1 MWCGSGAN
9 KPTQFRLGRTRW
21 THWCKRD
28 GERRHQYVR
37 AQLRPTH
44 THTYTQT
51 RRAAAETINEH
62 ETAAAA
68 LKPCSRARVK
78 QALGFEPAPPS
89 WPVCFHLRCW
99 LRQHAADA
107 VRSCGLLFHPQALL
121 MGRSWRTLTSA
132 RPDDAFM
139 VLLTQVADVVTQFT
153 SCCSR

>member
-1 MWCGSGAN
+1 MSELSCG
-9 KPTQFRLGRTRW
+9 L
-21 THWCKRD
+21 
-28 GERRHQYVR
+28 
-37 AQLRPTH
+37 H
-44 THTYTQT
+44 THTQT

-62 ETAAAA
+62 ETAAAAA

-89 WPVCFHLRCW
+89 RPACFHLRCG

-121 MGRSWRTLTSA
+121 MGPSWGTLTSA

-139 VLLTQVADVVTQFT
+139 VLLTQVDNVVTQFT